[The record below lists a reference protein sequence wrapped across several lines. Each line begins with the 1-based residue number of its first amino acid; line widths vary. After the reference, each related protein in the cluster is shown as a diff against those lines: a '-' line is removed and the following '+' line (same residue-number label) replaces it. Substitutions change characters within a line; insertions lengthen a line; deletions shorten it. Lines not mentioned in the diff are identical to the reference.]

1 MFKDA
6 THPAMSANPQG
17 IDLSV
22 KGEIVYA
29 CKQNV
34 QNIGEKFQSFIRY
47 YIIIITI
54 IIKIIFPIIM

>member
-34 QNIGEKFQSFIRY
+34 QNMGEKFQSFIG
-47 YIIIITI
+47 
-54 IIKIIFPIIM
+54 